1 MKCENDFYYYEY
13 EDSDDSMVGV
23 LGINFPSFVDTHVDD
38 FLRNCIK
45 EIVVPEEIDGET
57 VRGCGLFSDCENL
70 KSVTML
76 SIMFLENC
84 SGHRSLMSI
93 MEIDE

>member
-1 MKCENDFYYYEY
+1 MLNKLSTVIKCENDFYYYEY
-13 EDSDDSMVGV
+13 EDSDGSMVGV

-57 VRGCGLFSDCENL
+57 VRACGLFSECENL
-70 KSVTML
+70 
-76 SIMFLENC
+76 
-84 SGHRSLMSI
+84 
-93 MEIDE
+93 